1 MDGNFMSKCK
11 IQRRKDANRRIVIY
25 CAFQRLCRP
34 FKVRPAPEKKKP
46 RPNSAKK
53 FDEMFRS
60 GPLVY
65 HPDVMTRR
73 NEPRARNSLRRDS
86 QQRGDETGK
95 AREPRRTGT
104 REEDVTCNSPRP
116 VLVIWTISR
125 FVPIS
130 SHFPDRDAP
139 SKGFLLSALVFPLR
153 LVRLCNL
160 DEDIKRT

>member
-1 MDGNFMSKCK
+1 MT
-11 IQRRKDANRRIVIY
+11 QDANRRICMN
-25 CAFQRLCRP
+25 CALGKLCRP

-73 NEPRARNSLRRDS
+73 NEPRARNSLRRNAR
-86 QQRGDETGK
+86 QREDETGK
-95 AREPRRTGT
+95 AREPRGTGT
-104 REEDVTCNSPRP
+104 REEGVTCDSPRP
-116 VLVIWTISR
+116 RTSHLDNLALRSDLV
-125 FVPIS
+125 PL
-130 SHFPDRDAP
+130 PRDAP

-153 LVRLCNL
+153 LVRLCKL